1 MTLGA
6 PCIFTGKKQNMTPK
20 GIPVYEALVDGE
32 GTGMFKISLV
42 DRPAVESDFIALAA
56 QARALSYRV
65 EDEERRL
72 VRGVVMRADFPI
84 YRRNEDGSE
93 YYIVYRADTIR
104 EMAEKYL
111 LESRQNA
118 VNLQHEDGTDTDG
131 VHMVQWF
138 VKDTAAGMAP
148 EGFDG
153 IADGSLFAEFH
164 VTDDEI
170 WDAVKEGTY
179 KGFSLEGVF
188 ELRPEGVTLSAQA
201 RARDEITELYAN
213 IEDMGRLS
221 RIKDALRKVLQEL
234 GSVSTDRGTL
244 LWDGEEDLR
253 AGYEVYVESD
263 GERTPAPDGD
273 YRTEDGKV
281 IRVADGKVEEI
292 TDNAAEVAASAQ
304 DTAPEPAKTPAQ
316 LVAEML
322 SKSYDEK
329 QSLILNAVRRS
340 LGTSDCFLLECG
352 DDYAIAAS
360 LDENFDLK
368 YTRYS
373 IAWEGDTPVAGEGQR
388 VRPAYIPY
396 DMEVTFE
403 AVQSERDSLRAE
415 LEQVRTELEAL
426 RKQPLANPAHEEVQ
440 ASSEPQKT
448 GIKSLD
454 RLARYMAAK

>member
-1 MTLGA
+1 
-6 PCIFTGKKQNMTPK
+6 MTPK

-84 YRRNEDGSE
+84 YRRNEDGIE

-111 LESRQNA
+111 LESRQNS

-164 VTDDEI
+164 VTDDGI

-188 ELRPEGVTLSAQA
+188 ELRPEGVTLSAQE
-201 RARDEITELYAN
+201 RVRGEIAELYSQ

-234 GSVSTDRGTL
+234 GSVTTDRGTL

-292 TDNAAEVAASAQ
+292 TDNAAEVEASAH
-304 DTAPEPAKTPAQ
+304 DSAPAPEKTPAQ
-316 LVAEML
+316 LVAEMF
-322 SKSYDEK
+322 SKSYDER

-340 LGTSDCFLLECG
+340 LGTSDCFLLECA

-388 VRPAYIPY
+388 VRAAYIPY

-415 LEQVRTELEAL
+415 LEQVRAELEEL

-440 ASSEPQKT
+440 ASAGAQPT
-448 GIKSLD
+448 GIKGLD

>member
-1 MTLGA
+1 MALNA
-6 PCIFTGKKQNMTPK
+6 
-20 GIPVYEALVDGE
+20 IPVYEARVNGE
-32 GTGMFKISLV
+32 DTGMFKISLV

-56 QARALSYRV
+56 QAQALSYRV
-65 EDEERRL
+65 EDEEKRL

-84 YRRNEDGSE
+84 YRRNDDGYE
-93 YYIVYRADTIR
+93 YYVVYRADTIR

-138 VKDTAAGMAP
+138 VKDSSAGIAP

-164 VTDDEI
+164 VTDDAI

-188 ELRPEGVTLSAQA
+188 ELQPEGVSLSAQE
-201 RARDEITELYAN
+201 RVRGEIAGLYSN
-213 IEDMGRLS
+213 IEDMGRLK
-221 RIKDALRKVLQEL
+221 RIKDALAKVLQEL
-234 GSVSTDRGTL
+234 GSVTTDRGTL

-253 AGYEVYVESD
+253 AGYEVYVE
-263 GERTPAPDGD
+263 GEEGRTAAPDGD

-281 IRVADGKVEEI
+281 IRVADGKVEKI
-292 TDNAAEVAASAQ
+292 TDDAAEVEASSQEAAL
-304 DTAPEPAKTPAQ
+304 APEKTPAQ

-329 QSLILNAVRRS
+329 RSLIYDAIRHRS
-340 LGTSDCFLLECG
+340 GTTDFYLLDCG
-352 DDYAIAAS
+352 DDFAVTLGWDADWNESYFRYAI
-360 LDENFDLK
+360 
-368 YTRYS
+368 T
-373 IAWEGDTPVAGEGQR
+373 WEGDTPTAGEGQK

-403 AVQSERDSLRAE
+403 GMQSERDTLRAE
-415 LEQVRTELEAL
+415 LEQVRAELAEL
-426 RKQPLANPAHEEVQ
+426 RRQPLGKPAHEEVQ

>member
-1 MTLGA
+1 MTLCA

-201 RARDEITELYAN
+201 RARE
-213 IEDMGRLS
+213 
-221 RIKDALRKVLQEL
+221 
-234 GSVSTDRGTL
+234 
-244 LWDGEEDLR
+244 
-253 AGYEVYVESD
+253 
-263 GERTPAPDGD
+263 
-273 YRTEDGKV
+273 
-281 IRVADGKVEEI
+281 
-292 TDNAAEVAASAQ
+292 
-304 DTAPEPAKTPAQ
+304 
-316 LVAEML
+316 
-322 SKSYDEK
+322 
-329 QSLILNAVRRS
+329 
-340 LGTSDCFLLECG
+340 
-352 DDYAIAAS
+352 
-360 LDENFDLK
+360 
-368 YTRYS
+368 
-373 IAWEGDTPVAGEGQR
+373 
-388 VRPAYIPY
+388 
-396 DMEVTFE
+396 
-403 AVQSERDSLRAE
+403 
-415 LEQVRTELEAL
+415 
-426 RKQPLANPAHEEVQ
+426 
-440 ASSEPQKT
+440 
-448 GIKSLD
+448 
-454 RLARYMAAK
+454 ARYN